1 MIGLIPQERR
11 KIWKLIQGQGRIPLL
26 IKTSTRYMIVIMLSY
41 LNRCM
46 QADKEDATSDQE
58 EHLEHDIER
67 SDGDADLFHST
78 RRAKVKIDFRA

>member
-1 MIGLIPQERR
+1 
-11 KIWKLIQGQGRIPLL
+11 
-26 IKTSTRYMIVIMLSY
+26 MIVVALSH

-67 SDGDADLFHST
+67 SDGDTYLFHSA